1 MADVDSAPG
10 ETPEIASSGS
20 EAVAPISATPQ
31 DYTRCPRCDARRFV
45 ARQLVYEQRQY
56 DEQGDLTSADV
67 TVRAALEY
75 CCADCGTRLR
85 EMPVSQPDFYGEVAV
100 LRADLD
106 AAVQRRLACWVA
118 RLREYHP
125 GRG

>member
-1 MADVDSAPG
+1 VDR
-10 ETPEIASSGS
+10 SSGEDS
-20 EAVAPISATPQ
+20 ETGPSGQEVVPAAQATPQ
-31 DYTRCPRCDARRFV
+31 DYTRCPACDARQFV

-56 DEQGDLTSADV
+56 DDQGALTSADV

-75 CCADCGTRLR
+75 CCADCGIRLR
-85 EMPVSQPDFYGEVAV
+85 EMPAGQRDFYDEVGV

-106 AAVQRRLACWVA
+106 DAVRRRLACWVA
-118 RLREYHP
+118 RLRERLP